1 MARLSF
7 GREERYFILKI
18 RKWSN
23 YTNLERET
31 SLHYNVIDFLLHLA
45 DGPIQ
50 AAELQDP
57 AKVEDKMDTEDVYEA
72 EIFEYNYESQ
82 FDPSQ
87 WKDDSTLSD
96 WSDDENSK
104 QVDEKI
110 PSKQQRSSFNLKE

>member
-1 MARLSF
+1 M
-7 GREERYFILKI
+7 
-18 RKWSN
+18 
-23 YTNLERET
+23 
-31 SLHYNVIDFLLHLA
+31 HYNVIDFLLHLA

-57 AKVEDKMDTEDVYEA
+57 AKVEDKMDTEETYEA

-96 WSDDENSK
+96 WSEDEHSK
-104 QVDEKI
+104 SDNKKVENK
-110 PSKQQRSSFNLKE
+110 PQRI